1 MLSVCAA
8 VFLSSATW
16 TYGWI
21 ADLYPLGDKFVPT
34 LLGIICACAAVNLIY
49 LLICAF
55 AGDKKDSLKGIID
68 IMLDSLK
75 KRLADKSL
83 GLEVTD
89 AAKELIIDRGFD
101 PVYGARPLR
110 RYLQSS
116 LETLVARKI
125 LSGDLD
131 ADSTITVDVEN
142 GELVCK

>member
-1 MLSVCAA
+1 
-8 VFLSSATW
+8 
-16 TYGWI
+16 
-21 ADLYPLGDKFVPT
+21 
-34 LLGIICACAAVNLIY
+34 
-49 LLICAF
+49 
-55 AGDKKDSLKGIID
+55 
-68 IMLDSLK
+68 MLDSLK

-131 ADSTITVDVEN
+131 AYSTITVDVEN

>member
-1 MLSVCAA
+1 
-8 VFLSSATW
+8 
-16 TYGWI
+16 
-21 ADLYPLGDKFVPT
+21 
-34 LLGIICACAAVNLIY
+34 
-49 LLICAF
+49 
-55 AGDKKDSLKGIID
+55 
-68 IMLDSLK
+68 MLDSLK

-131 ADSTITVDVEN
+131 ADSTITVDVDN